1 MRSSVS
7 YMLSQGPGDPI
18 MAHPDY
24 EQHHYHHGCLLI
36 LVRGIGSSK
45 PRSLQR
51 VFERVQRVNN
61 IKIPADSTGMTRDIW
76 VRYIRDHPVENNDWG
91 DFQTHRRLLGLIT
104 VGKFEAQSEL
114 NELCRVHE
122 SLKVKYTHTLFDS
135 RCLLFGPSTDEL
147 QKLQNGAGSNGTD
160 GRPAG
165 PPAIEKCFQ
174 TPSNFKS
181 RAFFYPE
188 NDPCSNLETK
198 ISEFITSIYYI
209 LELKRMEKTRE
220 KLEKAPL
227 LLAPFEK
234 KDFVGLD
241 LESRNNRKRCI
252 GRMTKHL
259 GDLTLQAG
267 LVAES
272 LHFFHAA
279 SETLRAISDSLWL
292 GAANEGLCA
301 ASAILLY
308 PNFRYTMSIQRNS
321 SLQENSS
328 SPQKFNLARNQLYT
342 GSYNGDSSSTL
353 KHKKSDM
360 VINLSTS
367 ADAATVLGAD
377 KTSASSNSSASSIS
391 SSLSSGSAGSGTA
404 SGSSSDSGTL
414 VNKAAAAGSGLAPKF
429 PANILQPD
437 EITVR
442 YRDAIINY
450 SKYRNAGIIET
461 EAALKAA
468 RICIEQGKNLDVAMF
483 LQNVL
488 YINLNMTEQQR
499 VRRFEV
505 LTDLYQK
512 IGYNRKAAFCQ
523 RLAAW
528 RHVAQSNSN
537 PDWGQSYRLMLE
549 SFSGHKLSLE
559 PNEVLENNM
568 GWPVLQ
574 IDLLQQLVG
583 TARRLGQSALAT
595 RHMTFLL
602 QTMWKNLTP
611 LEQREM
617 ALQLQN
623 LSAQCEGA
631 PVPLVLE
638 NGIVIPP
645 ANLTDLPHCTGL
657 LVKDLPPHLRPVKIV
672 VSKVDSGPFLFTPIH
687 FSSLDRRGV
696 ERDDSRITFDW
707 VQHDVCEVSL
717 ALTNPLPFELQVSD
731 MRLLTT
737 GVVFEAFPQTVT
749 LQPNALTN
757 VSLHGTSI
765 ECGELEIQGYSTHT
779 LGVKS
784 NCRLKHMLHRKE
796 RHLPP
801 CYKVKV
807 IPALP
812 KLETKTSLPQTATFS
827 GMPNADFVTTSASIT
842 LYNGERGE
850 CTITLTNASNIPI
863 EYVDATFHS
872 TLDAS
877 LQNRIFQLATDE
889 LQQKL
894 PIQPNA
900 SIDFKLVIFG
910 EADFLGA
917 LTAGPGQIGGY
928 PLANNPDGMNSA
940 GPQSLTVSHGGGAG
954 PLALTG
960 GGGPFLSGGSGNP
973 SIPSRISS
981 PTNTHRR
988 NELLTSSFRSS
999 HSGHSSLATLSVGIS
1014 TGHVP
1019 RQLDAQLRF
1028 KYSGGEG
1035 MQEGFCRQCAISF
1048 NVELLPSAQ
1057 ITNWD
1062 VLSAEIPSQ
1071 FYLVLDVVNLTAQ
1084 EMSLNYTSNKTILIE
1099 AKESCR
1105 VPVPV
1110 QRCPLERIFA
1120 AVAEHQQQQHGH
1132 HLHHHHHHH
1141 HSSHHHQIHSIGS
1154 GSADHHTMPSILSGV
1169 AGTSTSDSSDLTE
1182 RVCSEH
1188 ISENVNL
1195 KWSLPG
1201 IDCHGTASLRGIT
1214 LSPAMLDLVTVPPLE
1229 WEVKVD
1235 DQVVA
1240 PQSEVSCVTGQF
1252 LSFSISICN
1261 LSASVLHQVQLSV
1274 QFYQD
1279 YQNGVQN
1286 YRLET
1291 RVTMSGPNHILIPS
1305 LNKDE
1310 KAFHKCSVLFFT
1322 PGRFKADIQCRS
1334 LSSTLQPAATVL
1346 QRTDELGGPAA
1357 APGPDSASHVWRF
1370 IPPIEITVLDQ
1381 Q

>member
-36 LVRGIGSSK
+36 LVRGIGPLK

-61 IKIPADSTGMTRDIW
+61 VKIPDSSGITRDIW

-104 VGKFEAQSEL
+104 VGKFDAQNEL

-122 SLKVKYTHTLFDS
+122 SLKVKYTNTLFDS
-135 RCLLFGPSTDEL
+135 RCLLFGPTTDEL
-147 QKLQNGAGSNGTD
+147 QKLSTGGAGSD
-160 GRPAG
+160 DEKSG
-165 PPAIEKCFQ
+165 PTIEKCFQ
-174 TPSNFKS
+174 TPSYFKS

-188 NDPCSNLETK
+188 NDSCSNLETK
-198 ISEFITSIYYI
+198 ISEFITSLYYI
-209 LELKRMEKTRE
+209 LELKRLEKTRE
-220 KLEKAPL
+220 KLDKAPL

-241 LESRNNRKRCI
+241 LESRNNKKRCI

-267 LVAES
+267 LVSES
-272 LHFFHAA
+272 LNFFHAA

-328 SPQKFNLARNQLYT
+328 SPQKFNLARNQVYT
-342 GSYNGDSSSTL
+342 GSYNGDSSTM

-360 VINLSTS
+360 VINLNDTTETASILT
-367 ADAATVLGAD
+367 AAE

-391 SSLSSGSAGSGTA
+391 SSLSSASGGSGTA
-404 SGSSSDSGTL
+404 SGSSTSDSGTL
-414 VNKAAAAGSGLAPKF
+414 VNKAGNGGTTAKF
-429 PANILQPD
+429 PSNILQPD
-437 EITVR
+437 DIPGR

-488 YINLNMTEQQR
+488 YINLNMSEQQR

-549 SFSGHKLSLE
+549 SFPGHKLSLE
-559 PNEVLENNM
+559 PNEVLENST

-611 LEQREM
+611 HEQKEM

-645 ANLTDLPHCTGL
+645 ANLTDVPRCSQLQ
-657 LVKDLPPHLRPVKIV
+657 VKDLAPHQKPVKIV

-687 FSSLDRRGV
+687 FSSLDRRGQ
-696 ERDDSRITFDW
+696 ERDDRKVTFNW
-707 VQHDVCEVSL
+707 VQHDVCEVH
-717 ALTNPLPFELQVSD
+717 LTLLNPLPFELLVTD

-737 GVVFEAFPQTVT
+737 GTVFEAFPQTVT
-749 LQPNALTN
+749 LQPNVPTS

-784 NCRLKHMLHRKE
+784 NCRLKHMQHRKE

-801 CYKVKV
+801 CYRVKV
-807 IPALP
+807 LAALP
-812 KLETKTSLPQTATFS
+812 KLEAKTSLPQTATFS

-842 LYNGERGE
+842 LYNGERSE
-850 CTITLTNASNIPI
+850 CTITLTNTSNIAI

-872 TLDAS
+872 ALDAS
-877 LQNRIFQLATDE
+877 LQQRIFQLANDE
-889 LQQKL
+889 LRRKL
-894 PIQPNA
+894 PIAPNE
-900 SIDFKLVIFG
+900 SIDFKLIIYG

-917 LTAGPGQIGGY
+917 
-928 PLANNPDGMNSA
+928 A
-940 GPQSLTVSHGGGAG
+940 GPQSLTVSHGGGGTHAG
-954 PLALTG
+954 QG
-960 GGGPFLSGGSGNP
+960 FLSGGSGNP

-999 HSGHSSLATLSVGIS
+999 HSGHSSFATLSVGIS

-1035 MQEGFCRQCAISF
+1035 LQEGHCRQCAISF

-1110 QRCPLERIFA
+1110 QRCPLERILA
-1120 AVAEHQQQQHGH
+1120 AVAEHQQQH
-1132 HLHHHHHHH
+1132 
-1141 HSSHHHQIHSIGS
+1141 
-1154 GSADHHTMPSILSGV
+1154 ILSGV
-1169 AGTSTSDSSDLTE
+1169 GGVSTSDSADLTE

-1214 LSPAMLDLVTVPPLE
+1214 LSPTMLDLVTVPPLE

-1235 DQVVA
+1235 EHLVA
-1240 PQSEVSCVTGQF
+1240 PQSEVTCVTGQF

-1261 LSASVLHQVQLSV
+1261 LSASVLQQVQLSV

-1310 KAFHKCSVLFFT
+1310 KAFHRCSVLFFT

-1334 LSSTLQPAATVL
+1334 LSSTQQAPPRGDDSGA
-1346 QRTDELGGPAA
+1346 GGGAET
-1357 APGPDSASHVWRF
+1357 ASHVWRF
-1370 IPPIEITVLDQ
+1370 IPPIEITVMDQ

>member
-1 MRSSVS
+1 MRSTVS

-24 EQHHYHHGCLLI
+24 EQYHYHHGCLLI
-36 LVRGIGSSK
+36 LVRGIGPLK

-51 VFERVQRVNN
+51 VFERIQRVNN
-61 IKIPADSTGMTRDIW
+61 IKIPDSSGITRDIW

-104 VGKFEAQSEL
+104 VGKFDNQNEL

-122 SLKVKYTHTLFDS
+122 SLKVKYTSTLFDS
-135 RCLLFGPSTDEL
+135 RCLLFGPAYEEL
-147 QKLQNGAGSNGTD
+147 HKLSSGSEDKKNAT
-160 GRPAG
+160 
-165 PPAIEKCFQ
+165 IESCFQ

-188 NDPCSNLETK
+188 NDSCSNLETK
-198 ISEFITSIYYI
+198 ISEFITSLYYI
-209 LELKRMEKTRE
+209 LELKRLEKTRE
-220 KLEKAPL
+220 KIDKVPL

-241 LESRNNRKRCI
+241 LESRNNKKRCI

-272 LHFFHAA
+272 LNLFHSA

-292 GAANEGLCA
+292 GAAFEGLCA

-308 PNFRYTMSIQRNS
+308 PNFRYAMSIQRNS
-321 SLQENSS
+321 SLQENTSS
-328 SPQKFNLARNQLYT
+328 SPQKFNLARSQALTNN
-342 GSYNGDSSSTL
+342 SYNNGEVTGNSL
-353 KHKKSDM
+353 NQKKTNM
-360 VINLSTS
+360 VINLASSETTS
-367 ADAATVLGAD
+367 IPD
-377 KTSASSNSSASSIS
+377 KTSGSSNSSASSIS
-391 SSLSSGSAGSGTA
+391 STFSTSSSSGGSTA
-404 SGSSSDSGTL
+404 SGSSSSLTDSGTL
-414 VNKAAAAGSGLAPKF
+414 VNKSVAAQKF
-429 PANILQPD
+429 PPNILQPD
-437 EITVR
+437 DIPAR
-442 YRDAIINY
+442 YREAIINY

-488 YINLNMTEQQR
+488 YINLNMSEQQR

-528 RHVAQSNSN
+528 RHVAVSNTN

-559 PNEVLENNM
+559 PHEVLENNT

-602 QTMWKNLTP
+602 QTMWKHLNAHD
-611 LEQREM
+611 QKEM

-623 LSAQCEGA
+623 LASQCEGA

-638 NGIVIPP
+638 NGTVIPP
-645 ANLTDLPHCTGL
+645 ANLTDLPLCSQL
-657 LVKDLPPHLRPVKIV
+657 LVKDLPSHMRPMKIV
-672 VSKVDSGPFLFTPIH
+672 IAKVDQGPFLFTPIH
-687 FSSLDRRGV
+687 FSSMDRRQAK
-696 ERDDSRITFDW
+696 DDSKISFNW
-707 VQHDVCEVSL
+707 VQHDVCEVNVK
-717 ALTNPLPFELQVSD
+717 LTNPLPFELQVTD
-731 MRLLTT
+731 IRLLTT
-737 GVVFEAFPQTVT
+737 GVVFEAFPQTVM
-749 LQPNALTN
+749 LQPNVLTT
-757 VSLHGTSI
+757 VSLHGTPI
-765 ECGELEIQGYSTHT
+765 EKGELDIQGYSTHT

-784 NCRLKHMLHRKE
+784 NCRLKHMLHRRL
-796 RHLPP
+796 RHLPTH
-801 CYKVKV
+801 YQVNV

-812 KLETKTSLPQTATFS
+812 KLELKTSLPQTATFS
-827 GMPNADFVTTSASIT
+827 GMPNADCVTTSASIT

-850 CTITLTNASNIPI
+850 CVVTLTNTSNILI
-863 EYVDATFHS
+863 EYIDATFHS
-872 TLDAS
+872 SMDAN
-877 LQNRIFQLATDE
+877 LQNRIFQLSTEE
-889 LQQKL
+889 LMSKL
-894 PIQPNA
+894 PIKPQE
-900 SIDFKLVIFG
+900 SIDFKLVIYG

-917 LTAGPGQIGGY
+917 VGTGQHGY
-928 PLANNPDGMNSA
+928 QHSSHHDGINSA
-940 GPQSLTVSHGGGAG
+940 GPQSLTASHSGVGA
-954 PLALTG
+954 TT
-960 GGGPFLSGGSGNP
+960 FSGGSGNP
-973 SIPSRISS
+973 GSIPSRISS

-988 NELLTSSFRSS
+988 NDPLTSSFRSS
-999 HSGHSSLATLSVGIS
+999 HSGHSSLATLSVGIA

-1019 RQLDAQLRF
+1019 RQLEAQLRF
-1028 KYSGGEG
+1028 RYSGGEG
-1035 MQEGFCRQCAISF
+1035 LQEGFCRQCAISF

-1071 FYLVLDVVNLTAQ
+1071 FYLVLDVVNLTVQ

-1110 QRCPLERIFA
+1110 DRCPLERILA
-1120 AVAEHQQQQHGH
+1120 AMEHQQQSLNNGS
-1132 HLHHHHHHH
+1132 LD
-1141 HSSHHHQIHSIGS
+1141 IHP
-1154 GSADHHTMPSILSGV
+1154 ASILSGV
-1169 AGTSTSDSSDLTE
+1169 GVTTSSAADTSDLTE

-1188 ISENVNL
+1188 IAENVNL

-1201 IDCHGTASLRGIT
+1201 LDCNGVASLRGIT
-1214 LSPAMLDLVTVPPLE
+1214 LSPTMLDLVTVPPLQ

-1235 DQVVA
+1235 NQPVA
-1240 PQSEVSCVTGQF
+1240 PQSEVTCVTGQF
-1252 LSFSISICN
+1252 MSLSIGICN

-1279 YQNGVQN
+1279 YQNGHHN

-1291 RVTMSGPNHILIPS
+1291 RVTMTGPNHILIPS

-1310 KAFHKCSVLFFT
+1310 KAFHECSVLFFT

-1334 LSSTLQPAATVL
+1334 LSSMGESLATA
-1346 QRTDELGGPAA
+1346 GPTTAA
-1357 APGPDSASHVWRF
+1357 AVAASSSHVWRF
-1370 IPPIEITVLDQ
+1370 IPPVEITVIDQ
-1381 Q
+1381 

>member
-1 MRSSVS
+1 
-7 YMLSQGPGDPI
+7 MLSQNPGDPI
-18 MAHPDY
+18 MTHPDY
-24 EQHHYHHGCLLI
+24 EQYHYHHGCLLI
-36 LVRGIGSSK
+36 LVRGIGPLK

-51 VFERVQRVNN
+51 VFERIQRVNN
-61 IKIPADSTGMTRDIW
+61 VKIPDSSGVTRDIW

-104 VGKFEAQSEL
+104 VGKFDNQNEL

-122 SLKVKYTHTLFDS
+122 SLKVKYTNTLFDS
-135 RCLLFGPSTDEL
+135 RCLLFGPSSDEL
-147 QKLQNGAGSNGTD
+147 HKMQGTAEV
-160 GRPAG
+160 GEKSS
-165 PPAIEKCFQ
+165 IEGCFQ

-188 NDPCSNLETK
+188 YDPCSNLETK
-198 ISEFITSIYYI
+198 ISEFITSLYYI

-220 KLEKAPL
+220 KVDKVPL

-241 LESRNNRKRCI
+241 LESRNNKKRCV

-272 LHFFHAA
+272 LNLFHSA

-292 GAANEGLCA
+292 GAAFEGLCA

-321 SLQENSS
+321 SLQENTSAS
-328 SPQKFNLARNQLYT
+328 SPQKFNQARNQLLAN
-342 GSYNGDSSSTL
+342 SNNNNNSNAYNGDSGSPAVRP
-353 KHKKSDM
+353 KKADM
-360 VINLSTS
+360 VINLNSETAS
-367 ADAATVLGAD
+367 IPD

-391 SSLSSGSAGSGTA
+391 STFSSGSGGSTA
-404 SGSSSDSGTL
+404 SGSSSSLTDSGTL
-414 VNKAAAAGSGLAPKF
+414 VNKSASTAQKF
-429 PANILQPD
+429 PPNILQPED
-437 EITVR
+437 IPAR
-442 YRDAIINY
+442 YREAIINY

-488 YINLNMTEQQR
+488 YINLNMSEQQR

-528 RHVAQSNSN
+528 RHVAVSNTN

-559 PNEVLENNM
+559 PQEVLENNT

-583 TARRLGQSALAT
+583 TARRLGQPALAT

-602 QTMWKNLTP
+602 QTMWAQLNSHDQK
-611 LEQREM
+611 EM

-623 LSAQCEGA
+623 LASQCEGA

-638 NGIVIPP
+638 NGTVIPP
-645 ANLTDLPHCTGL
+645 ANLTDLPLCSQL
-657 LVKDLPPHLRPVKIV
+657 LVKDLPSHMRPAKIA

-687 FSSLDRRGV
+687 FNSVDRRTPK
-696 ERDDSRITFDW
+696 DDSKITFNW
-707 VQHDVCEVSL
+707 VQHDVCEVNVK
-717 ALTNPLPFELQVSD
+717 LTNPLPFELQVTD
-731 MRLLTT
+731 IRLLTT
-737 GVVFEAFPQTVT
+737 GVVFEAFPQTVM
-749 LQPNALTN
+749 LQPNVVTT
-757 VSLHGTSI
+757 VSLHGTPI
-765 ECGELEIQGYSTHT
+765 EKGDLDIQGYSTHT
-779 LGVKS
+779 LGIKS
-784 NCRLKHMLHRKE
+784 NCRLKQMLHRK
-796 RHLPP
+796 RRNLPNH
-801 CYKVKV
+801 YQVNV

-812 KLETKTSLPQTATFS
+812 KLELKTSLPQTATFS
-827 GMPNADFVTTSASIT
+827 GMPNADCVTTSASIT
-842 LYNGERGE
+842 LYNGESGE
-850 CTITLTNASNIPI
+850 CVVTLTNTSNILI
-863 EYVDATFHS
+863 EYIDATFHS
-872 TLDAS
+872 NMDST

-889 LQQKL
+889 ITSQL
-894 PIQPNA
+894 PIKPNE
-900 SIDFKLVIFG
+900 SIDFKLIIYG

-917 LTAGPGQIGGY
+917 ITSSQPY
-928 PLANNPDGMNSA
+928 VHSSHHDGTNSA
-940 GPQSLTVSHGGGAG
+940 GPQSLTVSHGGGAI
-954 PLALTG
+954 TV
-960 GGGPFLSGGSGNP
+960 SNQ

-981 PTNTHRR
+981 PTGTHRR
-988 NELLTSSFRSS
+988 NDPLTSSFRSS
-999 HSGHSSLATLSVGIS
+999 HSGHSSLATLSVGIA
-1014 TGHVP
+1014 TGHMP
-1019 RQLDAQLRF
+1019 RQLEAQLRF
-1028 KYSGGEG
+1028 RYSGGEG
-1035 MQEGFCRQCAISF
+1035 LQEGFCRQCAISF

-1071 FYLVLDVVNLTAQ
+1071 FYLVLDVVNQTAQ

-1110 QRCPLERIFA
+1110 DRCPLERILA
-1120 AVAEHQQQQHGH
+1120 AMEQQQQT
-1132 HLHHHHHHH
+1132 LN
-1141 HSSHHHQIHSIGS
+1141 SIG
-1154 GSADHHTMPSILSGV
+1154 ADGYPSILSGV
-1169 AGTSTSDSSDLTE
+1169 GVPSNSGDAADLTE

-1195 KWSLPG
+1195 KWALPG
-1201 IDCHGTASLRGIT
+1201 LDCSGVASLRGIT
-1214 LSPAMLDLVTVPPLE
+1214 LSPTMLDLVTVPPLQ
-1229 WEVKVD
+1229 WEVKID
-1235 DQVVA
+1235 KQQVA
-1240 PQSEVSCVTGQF
+1240 PQSEVTCVTGQF
-1252 LSFSISICN
+1252 ITLSVGICN

-1279 YQNGVQN
+1279 FQNGHHN

-1291 RVTMSGPNHILIPS
+1291 RVTMTGPNHILIPA

-1310 KAFHKCSVLFFT
+1310 KAFHECSVIFFT

-1334 LSSTLQPAATVL
+1334 LSSTTATTAASV
-1346 QRTDELGGPAA
+1346 
-1357 APGPDSASHVWRF
+1357 DSAVVVSSSSAASSSSSSHVWRF
-1370 IPPIEITVLDQ
+1370 IPPVEITVIDQ
-1381 Q
+1381 

>member
-24 EQHHYHHGCLLI
+24 EQHHYHHSCLLI
-36 LVRGIGSSK
+36 LVRGIGPLK

-51 VFERVQRVNN
+51 VFERIQRTNN
-61 IKIPADSTGMTRDIW
+61 VKIPDSSGLTRDIW

-104 VGKFEAQSEL
+104 VGKFDNQNEL

-122 SLKVKYTHTLFDS
+122 SLKVKYTNTLFDS
-135 RCLLFGPSTDEL
+135 RCLLFGPSLEEL
-147 QKLQNGAGSNGTD
+147 HNVASGLEEKKDAT
-160 GRPAG
+160 
-165 PPAIEKCFQ
+165 IESCFQ

-188 NDPCSNLETK
+188 NDQCSNLETK
-198 ISEFITSIYYI
+198 ISEFITSLYYI

-220 KLEKAPL
+220 KIDKVPL

-241 LESRNNRKRCI
+241 LESRNNKKRCI

-272 LHFFHAA
+272 LNLFHSA

-292 GAANEGLCA
+292 GAAFEGLCA
-301 ASAILLY
+301 ASAVLLY

-321 SLQENSS
+321 SLQENTS
-328 SPQKFNLARNQLYT
+328 SPQKYNLARNQLLT
-342 GSYNGDSSSTL
+342 NSYNGDANNGAANL
-353 KHKKSDM
+353 KQKKSDM
-360 VINLSTS
+360 VINLNSETAS
-367 ADAATVLGAD
+367 IPD

-391 SSLSSGSAGSGTA
+391 STFSSGSGGSTA
-404 SGSSSDSGTL
+404 SGSSSSLTDSGTL
-414 VNKAAAAGSGLAPKF
+414 VNKSAVAQKF
-429 PANILQPD
+429 PPNILQPD
-437 EITVR
+437 EIPAR
-442 YRDAIINY
+442 YREAIINY

-488 YINLNMTEQQR
+488 YINLNMSEQQR

-528 RHVAQSNSN
+528 RHVAVSNTN

-559 PNEVLENNM
+559 PLEVQENNT

-574 IDLLQQLVG
+574 IDLLQQMVG

-602 QTMWKNLTP
+602 QTMWKHLSSHD
-611 LEQREM
+611 QKEM

-638 NGIVIPP
+638 NGTVIPP
-645 ANLTDLPHCTGL
+645 ANLTDLPLCSQVL
-657 LVKDLPPHLRPVKIV
+657 AKDLPSHLRPLKIAV
-672 VSKVDSGPFLFTPIH
+672 AKVDSGPFLFTPIH
-687 FSSLDRRGV
+687 FSSMDRRQAK
-696 ERDDSRITFDW
+696 DDSKIPFNW
-707 VQHDVCEVSL
+707 IQHDVCEVNL
-717 ALTNPLPFELQVSD
+717 KLTNPLPFELPVTD
-731 MRLLTT
+731 IRLLTT
-737 GVVFEAFPQTVT
+737 GVVFEAFPQTVM
-749 LQPNALTN
+749 LQPNVLTT
-757 VSLHGTSI
+757 VALHGTPI
-765 ECGELEIQGYSTHT
+765 EKGELDIQGYSTHT

-784 NCRLKHMLHRKE
+784 NCRLKNMLHRKL
-796 RHLPP
+796 RNLPSH
-801 CYKVKV
+801 YQVNV

-812 KLETKTSLPQTATFS
+812 KLELKTSLPPTATFS
-827 GMPNADFVTTSASIT
+827 GMPNADCVTTSASIT

-850 CTITLTNASNIPI
+850 CIVTLTNTSSILI
-863 EYVDATFHS
+863 EYIDANFHS
-872 TLDAS
+872 NMDAN
-877 LQNRIFQLATDE
+877 LQNRIFQLASDDITS
-889 LQQKL
+889 KL
-894 PIQPNA
+894 PIKPNE
-900 SIDFKLVIFG
+900 SIDFKLTIYG

-917 LTAGPGQIGGY
+917 IAGVQQLY
-928 PLANNPDGMNSA
+928 SHSSHQDGMNSA
-940 GPQSLTVSHGGGAG
+940 GPQSLTVSHSGGV
-954 PLALTG
+954 PG
-960 GGGPFLSGGSGNP
+960 GTISGSGNP

-981 PTNTHRR
+981 PTNTHKR
-988 NELLTSSFRSS
+988 NDPLTSSFRSS
-999 HSGHSSLATLSVGIS
+999 HSGHSSLATLSVGIA
-1014 TGHVP
+1014 TGHMP
-1019 RQLDAQLRF
+1019 RQLEAQLRF

-1035 MQEGFCRQCAISF
+1035 LQEGYCRQCAISF

-1110 QRCPLERIFA
+1110 DRCPLDRILA
-1120 AVAEHQQQQHGH
+1120 AMEQQ
-1132 HLHHHHHHH
+1132 LH
-1141 HSSHHHQIHSIGS
+1141 SFNST
-1154 GSADHHTMPSILSGV
+1154 SADAHPSMLSGV
-1169 AGTSTSDSSDLTE
+1169 GVTSTSDAGDLTE

-1188 ISENVNL
+1188 IAENVNL

-1201 IDCHGTASLRGIT
+1201 LDCSGVASLRGIS
-1214 LSPAMLDLVTVPPLE
+1214 LSPTMLDLVTVPPLQ
-1229 WEVKVD
+1229 WEVKID
-1235 DQVVA
+1235 NQPVA
-1240 PQSEVSCVTGQF
+1240 PQSEVTCVTGQF
-1252 LSFSISICN
+1252 ITLSIGICN

-1279 YQNGVQN
+1279 FQNGHHN

-1291 RVTMSGPNHILIPS
+1291 RVTMTGANHILIPA

-1310 KAFHKCSVLFFT
+1310 KAFHECSVVFFT

-1334 LSSTLQPAATVL
+1334 LSSTG
-1346 QRTDELGGPAA
+1346 DA
-1357 APGPDSASHVWRF
+1357 APPPPSSSSSSHVWRF
-1370 IPPIEITVLDQ
+1370 IPPVEITVIDQ
-1381 Q
+1381 

>member
-7 YMLSQGPGDPI
+7 YMLSQAAGDPI

-61 IKIPADSTGMTRDIW
+61 VKIPADSTGITRDIW

-135 RCLLFGPSTDEL
+135 RCLLFGPGTDEL
-147 QKLQNGAGSNGTD
+147 QKLNGGVSGTD
-160 GRPAG
+160 GGKAT
-165 PPAIEKCFQ
+165 IEKCFQ

-241 LESRNNRKRCI
+241 LESRNNKKRCI

-272 LHFFHAA
+272 LNFFHAA

-342 GSYNGDSSSTL
+342 GSYNGDSSTL

-360 VINLSTS
+360 VINLSASDT
-367 ADAATVLGAD
+367 TTILNAD

-404 SGSSSDSGTL
+404 SGSGSSSDSGTL
-414 VNKAAAAGSGLAPKF
+414 VNKTASTGVAPKF
-429 PANILQPD
+429 PSNILQPD

-602 QTMWKNLTP
+602 QTMWKNLSAQ
-611 LEQREM
+611 EQREM

-645 ANLTDLPHCTGL
+645 ANLTDLPHCAQL
-657 LVKDLPPHLRPVKIV
+657 QVKDLAPHLKPSKIV
-672 VSKVDSGPFLFTPIH
+672 VNKVDSGPFLFTPIH
-687 FSSLDRRGV
+687 FSSLDRRGI
-696 ERDDSRITFDW
+696 EKDDSKITFNW

-717 ALTNPLPFELQVSD
+717 NLMNPLPFELQVTD

-749 LQPNALTN
+749 LQPNVSTN

-850 CTITLTNASNIPI
+850 CTITLKNASNIPI
-863 EYVDATFHS
+863 EYVDAMFHS
-872 TLDAS
+872 TLEAS

-889 LQQKL
+889 LHRKL
-894 PIQPNA
+894 PIQPNE

-917 LTAGPGQIGGY
+917 LTAGPGQIAGY
-928 PLANNPDGMNSA
+928 ALSNHPDGMNSA
-940 GPQSLTVSHGGGAG
+940 GPQSLTVSHGGG
-954 PLALTG
+954 G
-960 GGGPFLSGGSGNP
+960 GGGPLQGGLLSGGGSGNP

-1035 MQEGFCRQCAISF
+1035 LQEGFCRQCAISF

-1120 AVAEHQQQQHGH
+1120 AVAEHQQQHQHH
-1132 HLHHHHHHH
+1132 NHSLHHHHHHQ
-1141 HSSHHHQIHSIGS
+1141 HHHQIHSIGS
-1154 GSADHHTMPSILSGV
+1154 GSADHHNMPSILSGV

-1195 KWSLPG
+1195 KWCLPA
-1201 IDCHGTASLRGIT
+1201 IDCHGMASLRGIT
-1214 LSPAMLDLVTVPPLE
+1214 LSPTMLDLVTVPPLE

-1240 PQSEVSCVTGQF
+1240 PQSEVTCVTGQF

-1334 LSSTLQPAATVL
+1334 LSSTLQTTAPP
-1346 QRTDELGGPAA
+1346 QRTDESGGMPMLPT
-1357 APGPDSASHVWRF
+1357 PGPDSASHVWRF

>member
-7 YMLSQGPGDPI
+7 YMLSQAAGDPI

-51 VFERVQRVNN
+51 IFERVQRVNN
-61 IKIPADSTGMTRDIW
+61 VKIPADSKGIARDIW

-135 RCLLFGPSTDEL
+135 RCLLFGPGTDEL
-147 QKLQNGAGSNGTD
+147 QQLNGGVSGTD
-160 GRPAG
+160 GGKA
-165 PPAIEKCFQ
+165 AIEKCFQ

-209 LELKRMEKTRE
+209 LEHKRMEKTSE

-241 LESRNNRKRCI
+241 LESRNNKKRCI

-272 LHFFHAA
+272 LNFFHAA

-328 SPQKFNLARNQLYT
+328 SPQN
-342 GSYNGDSSSTL
+342 STL

-360 VINLSTS
+360 VINLSASDT
-367 ADAATVLGAD
+367 TTILNAD

-404 SGSSSDSGTL
+404 SGSGSSSDSGTL
-414 VNKAAAAGSGLAPKF
+414 VNKTGTGVSPKF
-429 PANILQPD
+429 PSNILQPD

-602 QTMWKNLTP
+602 QTMWKNLSAQ
-611 LEQREM
+611 EQREM

-645 ANLTDLPHCTGL
+645 ANLTDLPHCGQL
-657 LVKDLPPHLRPVKIV
+657 QVKDLAPHLKPVKIV
-672 VSKVDSGPFLFTPIH
+672 VNKVDSGPFLFTPIH

-696 ERDDSRITFDW
+696 EKDDSKITFNW

-717 ALTNPLPFELQVSD
+717 SLMNPLPFELQVTD

-749 LQPNALTN
+749 LQPNVSTN

-850 CTITLTNASNIPI
+850 CTITLKNASNIPI

-872 TLDAS
+872 TLEAS

-889 LQQKL
+889 LHRKL
-894 PIQPNA
+894 PIQPNE

-917 LTAGPGQIGGY
+917 
-928 PLANNPDGMNSA
+928 A
-940 GPQSLTVSHGGGAG
+940 GPQSLTVSHGGGGG
-954 PLALTG
+954 PLPG
-960 GGGPFLSGGSGNP
+960 GGLFSSGGSGNP

-1014 TGHVP
+1014 TGHMP

-1035 MQEGFCRQCAISF
+1035 LQEGFCRQCAISF

-1120 AVAEHQQQQHGH
+1120 AVAEHQQHQHH
-1132 HLHHHHHHH
+1132 NHN
-1141 HSSHHHQIHSIGS
+1141 I
-1154 GSADHHTMPSILSGV
+1154 DN
-1169 AGTSTSDSSDLTE
+1169 SDLTE

-1195 KWSLPG
+1195 KWSLPA

-1214 LSPAMLDLVTVPPLE
+1214 LSPTMLDLVTVPPLE

-1334 LSSTLQPAATVL
+1334 LSSTLQTAPL
-1346 QRTDELGGPAA
+1346 QRPDESGGMPLITT
-1357 APGPDSASHVWRF
+1357 PGPDSASHVWRF

>member
-36 LVRGIGSSK
+36 LVRGIGPLK

-61 IKIPADSTGMTRDIW
+61 VKIPDSSGITRDIW

-104 VGKFEAQSEL
+104 VGKFDAQNEL

-122 SLKVKYTHTLFDS
+122 SLKVKYTNTLFDS
-135 RCLLFGPSTDEL
+135 RCLLFGPTTDEL
-147 QKLQNGAGSNGTD
+147 QKLSTGGGAGSDDEKSGGT
-160 GRPAG
+160 
-165 PPAIEKCFQ
+165 IEKCFQ
-174 TPSNFKS
+174 TPSYFKS

-188 NDPCSNLETK
+188 NDSCSNLETK
-198 ISEFITSIYYI
+198 ISEFITSLYYI
-209 LELKRMEKTRE
+209 LELKRLEKTRE
-220 KLEKAPL
+220 KLDKAPL

-241 LESRNNRKRCI
+241 LESRNNKKRCI

-267 LVAES
+267 LVSES
-272 LHFFHAA
+272 LNFFHAA

-328 SPQKFNLARNQLYT
+328 SPQN
-342 GSYNGDSSSTL
+342 STL

-360 VINLSTS
+360 VINLNDTTETASILT
-367 ADAATVLGAD
+367 AAAAD

-391 SSLSSGSAGSGTA
+391 SSLSSASGGSGTA
-404 SGSSSDSGTL
+404 SGSSTSDSGTL
-414 VNKAAAAGSGLAPKF
+414 VNKAGNGAGTAAKF
-429 PANILQPD
+429 PSNILQPD
-437 EITVR
+437 DIPGR

-488 YINLNMTEQQR
+488 YINLNMSEQQR

-549 SFSGHKLSLE
+549 SFPGHKLSLE
-559 PNEVLENNM
+559 PNEVLDNST

-611 LEQREM
+611 HEQKEM

-645 ANLTDLPHCTGL
+645 ANLTDVPRCSQLQ
-657 LVKDLPPHLRPVKIV
+657 VKDLAPHQKPVKIV

-687 FSSLDRRGV
+687 FSSLDRRGQ
-696 ERDDSRITFDW
+696 ERDDRKVTFSW
-707 VQHDVCEVSL
+707 VQHDVCEVH
-717 ALTNPLPFELQVSD
+717 LTLLNPLPFELLVTD

-737 GVVFEAFPQTVT
+737 GTVFEAFPQTVT
-749 LQPNALTN
+749 LQPNVPTS

-784 NCRLKHMLHRKE
+784 NCRLKHMQHRKQ

-801 CYKVKV
+801 CYRVKV
-807 IPALP
+807 LAALP
-812 KLETKTSLPQTATFS
+812 KLEAKTSLPQTATFS

-842 LYNGERGE
+842 LYNGERSE
-850 CTITLTNASNIPI
+850 CTITLTNTSNIAI

-872 TLDAS
+872 ALDAS
-877 LQNRIFQLATDE
+877 LQQRIFQLASDE
-889 LQQKL
+889 LSRKL
-894 PIQPNA
+894 PIAPNE
-900 SIDFKLVIFG
+900 SIDFKLVIYG

-917 LTAGPGQIGGY
+917 
-928 PLANNPDGMNSA
+928 A
-940 GPQSLTVSHGGGAG
+940 GPQSLTVSHGGG
-954 PLALTG
+954 G
-960 GGGPFLSGGSGNP
+960 GGGTHTGHAGFLSGGSGNP

-999 HSGHSSLATLSVGIS
+999 HSGHSSFATLSVGIS

-1035 MQEGFCRQCAISF
+1035 LQEGHCRQCAISF

-1110 QRCPLERIFA
+1110 QRCPLERILA
-1120 AVAEHQQQQHGH
+1120 AVAEHQQQH
-1132 HLHHHHHHH
+1132 
-1141 HSSHHHQIHSIGS
+1141 
-1154 GSADHHTMPSILSGV
+1154 ILSGV
-1169 AGTSTSDSSDLTE
+1169 GGVSTSDSADLTE

-1188 ISENVNL
+1188 ITENVNL

-1214 LSPAMLDLVTVPPLE
+1214 LSPTMLDLVTVPPLE

-1235 DQVVA
+1235 EQLVA
-1240 PQSEVSCVTGQF
+1240 PQSEVTCVTGQF

-1261 LSASVLHQVQLSV
+1261 LSASVLQQVQLSV

-1310 KAFHKCSVLFFT
+1310 KAFHRCSVLFFT

-1334 LSSTLQPAATVL
+1334 LSSTQQAPHRGDDSGAG
-1346 QRTDELGGPAA
+1346 GGPET
-1357 APGPDSASHVWRF
+1357 ASHVWRF
-1370 IPPIEITVLDQ
+1370 IPPIEITVMDQ

>member
-36 LVRGIGSSK
+36 LVRGIGPLK

-61 IKIPADSTGMTRDIW
+61 VKIADSSEVTRDIW

-104 VGKFEAQSEL
+104 FGKFEAQNEL

-122 SLKVKYTHTLFDS
+122 SLKVKYTNTLFDS
-135 RCLLFGPSTDEL
+135 RCLLFGPTTEEL
-147 QKLQNGAGSNGTD
+147 QKLPQQSGAGGGEKNGEDKGGGGGGGGVT
-160 GRPAG
+160 
-165 PPAIEKCFQ
+165 IEKCFQ
-174 TPSNFKS
+174 TPSYFKS
-181 RAFFYPE
+181 RAFFYAE
-188 NDPCSNLETK
+188 NDPCLNLETK
-198 ISEFITSIYYI
+198 ISEFITSLYYI
-209 LELKRMEKTRE
+209 LELKRLEKTRE
-220 KLEKAPL
+220 KLDKAPL

-241 LESRNNRKRCI
+241 LESRNNKKRCI

-272 LHFFHAA
+272 LNFFHAA

-342 GSYNGDSSSTL
+342 GSYNGDSSTL
-353 KHKKSDM
+353 KHKKSEM
-360 VINLSTS
+360 VINLNASDTAS
-367 ADAATVLGAD
+367 ILTVD

-391 SSLSSGSAGSGTA
+391 SSLSSASGGSGTA
-404 SGSSSDSGTL
+404 SGSSSDSGTTP
-414 VNKAAAAGSGLAPKF
+414 VTKAHNASSTAALKF
-429 PANILQPD
+429 PTNMLQPD
-437 EITVR
+437 EIPVR

-488 YINLNMTEQQR
+488 YINLNMSEQQR

-549 SFSGHKLSLE
+549 SFPGHKLALE
-559 PNEVLENNM
+559 PNEVLENNT

-611 LEQREM
+611 QEQKEM

-645 ANLTDLPHCTGL
+645 ANLTDLPRCTQL
-657 LVKDLPPHLRPVKIV
+657 QVKDLAPHQKPVKIV

-687 FSSLDRRGV
+687 FSSLDRRGQ
-696 ERDDSRITFDW
+696 ERDDRKIAFNW
-707 VQHDVCEVSL
+707 VQHDVCEVN
-717 ALTNPLPFELQVSD
+717 LTLINPLPFELLVTD

-749 LQPNALTN
+749 LQSNVPTS

-784 NCRLKHMLHRKE
+784 NCRLKHMQHRKE
-796 RHLPP
+796 RNLPP
-801 CYKVKV
+801 CYRVK
-807 IPALP
+807 ILPALP
-812 KLETKTSLPQTATFS
+812 KLEAKTSLPQTATFS

-842 LYNGERGE
+842 LYNGERSE
-850 CTITLTNASNIPI
+850 CTITLTNTSNIAI

-872 TLDAS
+872 ALEAS
-877 LQNRIFQLATDE
+877 LQQRIFQLASDE
-889 LQQKL
+889 LNRKL
-894 PIQPNA
+894 PIAPGE
-900 SIDFKLVIFG
+900 SIDFKLVIYG

-917 LTAGPGQIGGY
+917 LTAGPGQLLGGG
-928 PLANNPDGMNSA
+928 LQLNPDGMNSA
-940 GPQSLTVSHGGGAG
+940 GPQSLTVSHGGG
-954 PLALTG
+954 G
-960 GGGPFLSGGSGNP
+960 GGGGGTGMHGHGQFLSGGSGNL

-999 HSGHSSLATLSVGIS
+999 HSGHSSFATHLSVGIS

-1035 MQEGFCRQCAISF
+1035 LQEGYCRQCAISF

-1110 QRCPLERIFA
+1110 QRCPLERILA
-1120 AVAEHQQQQHGH
+1120 AVAEHQHQQQ
-1132 HLHHHHHHH
+1132 
-1141 HSSHHHQIHSIGS
+1141 QQHSIGS
-1154 GSADHHTMPSILSGV
+1154 STHAHSIEQHHLPSILSGV
-1169 AGTSTSDSSDLTE
+1169 GGASTGADSTDLTE

-1188 ISENVNL
+1188 ITENVNL
-1195 KWSLPG
+1195 KWSLPA
-1201 IDCHGTASLRGIT
+1201 IDCSGTASLRGIT
-1214 LSPAMLDLVTVPPLE
+1214 LSPTMLDLVTVPPLE

-1235 DQVVA
+1235 EHLVA
-1240 PQSEVSCVTGQF
+1240 PQSEVTCVTGQF

-1261 LSASVLHQVQLSV
+1261 LSASVLQQVQLSV

-1310 KAFHKCSVLFFT
+1310 KAFHRCSVLFFT

-1334 LSSTLQPAATVL
+1334 LSSTQPTPPTARGDDGGAPIMPSVNAA
-1346 QRTDELGGPAA
+1346 
-1357 APGPDSASHVWRF
+1357 PDSASHVWRF
-1370 IPPIEITVLDQ
+1370 IPPIEITVVDQ

>member
-61 IKIPADSTGMTRDIW
+61 VKIPADSTGSTRDIW

-147 QKLQNGAGSNGTD
+147 QKMNGAAGATMGPDAGSKTTL
-160 GRPAG
+160 
-165 PPAIEKCFQ
+165 EKCFQ

-198 ISEFITSIYYI
+198 ISEFITSLYYI

-272 LHFFHAA
+272 LNFFHAA

-342 GSYNGDSSSTL
+342 GSYNGGDSSTM

-360 VINLSTS
+360 VINLSSSDT
-367 ADAATVLGAD
+367 ATIVGAD

-391 SSLSSGSAGSGTA
+391 SSLSSGSGGSGTA
-404 SGSSSDSGTL
+404 SGSSSSDSGTTL
-414 VNKAAAAGSGLAPKF
+414 VNKPGTGVATKF

-611 LEQREM
+611 HEQREM

-645 ANLTDLPHCTGL
+645 ANLTDLPHCSQL
-657 LVKDLPPHLRPVKIV
+657 LVKDLAPHLKPTKIV
-672 VSKVDSGPFLFTPIH
+672 VNKVDSGPFLFTPIH

-696 ERDDSRITFDW
+696 EKDDSKITFNW
-707 VQHDVCEVSL
+707 IQHDVCEVSL
-717 ALTNPLPFELQVSD
+717 SLMNPLPFELQVTD

-749 LQPNALTN
+749 LQPNVSTN

-850 CTITLTNASNIPI
+850 CTITLTNTSNIPI

-872 TLDAS
+872 TLEAS
-877 LQNRIFQLATDE
+877 LQSRIFQLATDE
-889 LQQKL
+889 LHQKL
-894 PIQPNA
+894 PIQPNE

-917 LTAGPGQIGGY
+917 LTAGPGQIAGY
-928 PLANNPDGMNSA
+928 SLSHNPDGMNSA
-940 GPQSLTVSHGGGAG
+940 GPQSLTVSHGGG
-954 PLALTG
+954 G
-960 GGGPFLSGGSGNP
+960 GGGLLSGGGSGNP

-1035 MQEGFCRQCAISF
+1035 LQEGFCRQCAISF

-1120 AVAEHQQQQHGH
+1120 AVAEHQQQH
-1132 HLHHHHHHH
+1132 HNHFHHHHQQQ
-1141 HSSHHHQIHSIGS
+1141 QIHSIGS
-1154 GSADHHTMPSILSGV
+1154 GSADHHNMPSIMSGV

-1214 LSPAMLDLVTVPPLE
+1214 LSPTMLDLVTVPPLE

-1240 PQSEVSCVTGQF
+1240 PQSEVTCVTGQF

-1334 LSSTLQPAATVL
+1334 LSSTLQAAPQ
-1346 QRTDELGGPAA
+1346 QRTDESGTGLPTLAT
-1357 APGPDSASHVWRF
+1357 PGPDSASHVWRF

>member
-18 MAHPDY
+18 MAHLDY

-36 LVRGIGSSK
+36 LVRGIGPSK

-51 VFERVQRVNN
+51 VFERIQRVNN
-61 IKIPADSTGMTRDIW
+61 VKIPADTSGVTRDIW

-104 VGKFEAQSEL
+104 VGKFDTQSEL

-147 QKLQNGAGSNGTD
+147 QKLNPAAGSED
-160 GRPAG
+160 AKAG
-165 PPAIEKCFQ
+165 VTIEKCFQ

-188 NDPCSNLETK
+188 NDSCSNLETK

-241 LESRNNRKRCI
+241 LESRNNKKRCI

-272 LHFFHAA
+272 LNFFHTA

-342 GSYNGDSSSTL
+342 GSYNGDSSTL

-360 VINLSTS
+360 VINLNTTDTASILT
-367 ADAATVLGAD
+367 TD

-391 SSLSSGSAGSGTA
+391 SSLSSASGGSGTA
-404 SGSSSDSGTL
+404 SGSSSSDSGTL
-414 VNKAAAAGSGLAPKF
+414 VNKGPGGAVPKF

-602 QTMWKNLTP
+602 QTMWKHLTAQ
-611 LEQREM
+611 EQKDM

-623 LSAQCEGA
+623 LSSQCEGA

-645 ANLTDLPHCTGL
+645 ANLTDLPRCTQL
-657 LVKDLPPHLRPVKIV
+657 LVKDLAPHQKPVKIIV
-672 VSKVDSGPFLFTPIH
+672 HKVDSGPFLFTPIH
-687 FSSLDRRGV
+687 FSSLDRRGQ
-696 ERDDSRITFDW
+696 EKDDRVITFNW
-707 VQHDVCEVSL
+707 VQHDVCEVN
-717 ALTNPLPFELQVSD
+717 LTLVNPLPFELLVTD

-749 LQPNALTN
+749 LQPNVPTN

-765 ECGELEIQGYSTHT
+765 ECGELEVQGFSTHT

-784 NCRLKHMLHRKE
+784 NCRLKHMQNRKD

-801 CYKVKV
+801 CYRVKV

-827 GMPNADFVTTSASIT
+827 GMANADFVTTSASIT

-850 CTITLTNASNIPI
+850 CTITLTNTSNIAI
-863 EYVDATFHS
+863 EFVDATFHS
-872 TLDAS
+872 SLEAS
-877 LQNRIFQLATDE
+877 LQGRIFQLDVDE
-889 LQQKL
+889 LSRKL
-894 PIQPNA
+894 PIQPNE
-900 SIDFKLVIFG
+900 SIDFKLVING

-917 LTAGPGQIGGY
+917 LTAGPGQIAGY
-928 PLANNPDGMNSA
+928 AHSNNLDGMNSA
-940 GPQSLTVSHGGGAG
+940 GPQSLTVSHGGAG
-954 PLALTG
+954 G
-960 GGGPFLSGGSGNP
+960 HGQQMGMLSGGSGNP

-981 PTNTHRR
+981 PTIPHRR

-1019 RQLDAQLRF
+1019 RLLDAQLRF

-1035 MQEGFCRQCAISF
+1035 LQEGYCRQCAISF

-1120 AVAEHQQQQHGH
+1120 AVAEHQLQHQHNHHYHPHHQTHSMGSITTDH
-1132 HLHHHHHHH
+1132 HL
-1141 HSSHHHQIHSIGS
+1141 
-1154 GSADHHTMPSILSGV
+1154 PSIMSGV
-1169 AGTSTSDSSDLTE
+1169 GGTSTSDSADLTE

-1195 KWSLPG
+1195 KWSLPA

-1214 LSPAMLDLVTVPPLE
+1214 LSPTMLDLVTVPPLE

-1235 DQVVA
+1235 EQIVA
-1240 PQSEVSCVTGQF
+1240 PQSEVTCVTGQF

-1291 RVTMSGPNHILIPS
+1291 RVTMSGPNHVLIPS

-1334 LSSTLQPAATVL
+1334 LSSTQQPS
-1346 QRTDELGGPAA
+1346 QRGDDSMPPAVP
-1357 APGPDSASHVWRF
+1357 PGPDSASHVWRF
-1370 IPPIEITVLDQ
+1370 IPPIEITVADQ

>member
-61 IKIPADSTGMTRDIW
+61 VKIPADSTGTTRDIW

-104 VGKFEAQSEL
+104 VGKFDAQSEL

-147 QKLQNGAGSNGTD
+147 QKHNGSTEGPDEKAGAS
-160 GRPAG
+160 
-165 PPAIEKCFQ
+165 IEKCFQ

-188 NDPCSNLETK
+188 NDQCSNLETK

-241 LESRNNRKRCI
+241 LESRNNKKRCI

-272 LHFFHAA
+272 LNFFHAA

-342 GSYNGDSSSTL
+342 GSYNGDGSTM

-360 VINLSTS
+360 VINLSSSDT
-367 ADAATVLGAD
+367 ATILNAD

-391 SSLSSGSAGSGTA
+391 SSLSSASAGSGTA
-404 SGSSSDSGTL
+404 SGSSSSDSGSL
-414 VNKAAAAGSGLAPKF
+414 LNKASGSAPKF
-429 PANILQPD
+429 PSNILQPE

-559 PNEVLENNM
+559 PNEVIENSM

-602 QTMWKNLTP
+602 QTMWKNLSTQ
-611 LEQREM
+611 EQKEM

-645 ANLTDLPHCTGL
+645 ANLTDLPRCTQL
-657 LVKDLPPHLRPVKIV
+657 LVKDLAPHLKPVKIV
-672 VSKVDSGPFLFTPIH
+672 VNKVDSGPFLFTPIH

-696 ERDDSRITFDW
+696 EKDDSKITFNW
-707 VQHDVCEVSL
+707 VQHDVCEVN
-717 ALTNPLPFELQVSD
+717 LTLVNPLPFEMQVTD

-737 GVVFEAFPQTVT
+737 GVVFEAFPQTVS
-749 LQPNALTN
+749 LQPNAPTN

-765 ECGELEIQGYSTHT
+765 ECGELEIQGFSTHT

-784 NCRLKHMLHRKE
+784 NCRLKYMQHRKE

-801 CYKVKV
+801 CYKVKI

-842 LYNGERGE
+842 LYNGESGE
-850 CTITLTNASNIPI
+850 CTITLANTSNIAI

-872 TLDAS
+872 TLETS
-877 LQNRIFQLATDE
+877 LQNRIFQLETDE
-889 LQQKL
+889 LQRKL
-894 PIQPNA
+894 PIQPGQ

-917 LTAGPGQIGGY
+917 VTAGPGQ
-928 PLANNPDGMNSA
+928 
-940 GPQSLTVSHGGGAG
+940 
-954 PLALTG
+954 TG
-960 GGGPFLSGGSGNP
+960 LLSGGSGNP

-1035 MQEGFCRQCAISF
+1035 LQEGFCRQSAISF

-1062 VLSAEIPSQ
+1062 VLSAELPSQ

-1120 AVAEHQQQQHGH
+1120 AV
-1132 HLHHHHHHH
+1132 
-1141 HSSHHHQIHSIGS
+1141 SDST
-1154 GSADHHTMPSILSGV
+1154 ADHHMPSIMSGV
-1169 AGTSTSDSSDLTE
+1169 GGTSTSDSSDLTE

-1188 ISENVNL
+1188 ISEHVNL
-1195 KWSLPG
+1195 KWSLPA
-1201 IDCHGTASLRGIT
+1201 IDCNGLASLRGIT

-1229 WEVKVD
+1229 WEIKVD
-1235 DQVVA
+1235 EQMVA
-1240 PQSEVSCVTGQF
+1240 PQSEVTCVTGQF

-1279 YQNGVQN
+1279 YQNGAQN

-1322 PGRFKADIQCRS
+1322 PGRFKADVQCRS
-1334 LSSTLQPAATVL
+1334 LSSTLQPTA
-1346 QRTDELGGPAA
+1346 QRTDETGGVTLMSGS
-1357 APGPDSASHVWRF
+1357 GPESASHVWRF

>member
-18 MAHPDY
+18 MAHLDY

-36 LVRGIGSSK
+36 LVRGIGPSK

-51 VFERVQRVNN
+51 VFERIQRVNN
-61 IKIPADSTGMTRDIW
+61 VKIPADSSGATRDIW

-104 VGKFEAQSEL
+104 VGKFDTQSEL

-147 QKLQNGAGSNGTD
+147 QKLPGSSSASEEAKGV
-160 GRPAG
+160 GV
-165 PPAIEKCFQ
+165 AIEKCFQ

-188 NDPCSNLETK
+188 NDSCSNLETK

-241 LESRNNRKRCI
+241 LESRNNKKRCI

-272 LHFFHAA
+272 LNFFHTA

-328 SPQKFNLARNQLYT
+328 SPQRFNLARNQLYT
-342 GSYNGDSSSTL
+342 GSYNGDSSTL

-360 VINLSTS
+360 VINLNSTDTAS
-367 ADAATVLGAD
+367 ILTTD

-391 SSLSSGSAGSGTA
+391 SSLSSASGGSGA
-404 SGSSSDSGTL
+404 SGNSSSDSGTPM
-414 VNKAAAAGSGLAPKF
+414 NKGNGAVTPKY

-602 QTMWKNLTP
+602 QTMWKHLTP
-611 LEQREM
+611 QEQKDM

-623 LSAQCEGA
+623 LSSQCEGA

-645 ANLTDLPHCTGL
+645 ANLTDLPRCTQL
-657 LVKDLPPHLRPVKIV
+657 LVKDLAPHQKPVKIIV
-672 VSKVDSGPFLFTPIH
+672 HKVDSGPFLFTPIH
-687 FSSLDRRGV
+687 FSSLDRRGQ
-696 ERDDSRITFDW
+696 EKDDRVIAFNW
-707 VQHDVCEVSL
+707 VQHDVCEVN
-717 ALTNPLPFELQVSD
+717 LTLVNPLPFELQVTD

-749 LQPNALTN
+749 LPPNAPTN

-765 ECGELEIQGYSTHT
+765 ECGELEVQGYSTHT

-784 NCRLKHMLHRKE
+784 NCRLKHMQHRKD

-801 CYKVKV
+801 CYRVKI

-850 CTITLTNASNIPI
+850 CTITLTNTSNIAI
-863 EYVDATFHS
+863 EFVDATFHS
-872 TLDAS
+872 SLEAS
-877 LQNRIFQLATDE
+877 LQGRIFQLDVDE
-889 LQQKL
+889 LNRKL
-894 PIQPNA
+894 PIQPNE
-900 SIDFKLVIFG
+900 SIDFKLVING

-928 PLANNPDGMNSA
+928 AHSSGNPDGMNSA
-940 GPQSLTVSHGGGAG
+940 GPQSLTVSHGGGH
-954 PLALTG
+954 
-960 GGGPFLSGGSGNP
+960 GGPQMGMLSGGSGNP

-981 PTNTHRR
+981 PTIPHRR

-1035 MQEGFCRQCAISF
+1035 LQEGYCRQCAISF

-1120 AVAEHQQQQHGH
+1120 AVAEP
-1132 HLHHHHHHH
+1132 
-1141 HSSHHHQIHSIGS
+1141 
-1154 GSADHHTMPSILSGV
+1154 SADALDRKYR
-1169 AGTSTSDSSDLTE
+1169 TSTSDSADLTE

-1235 DQVVA
+1235 EQVVA
-1240 PQSEVSCVTGQF
+1240 PQSEVTCVTGQF

-1291 RVTMSGPNHILIPS
+1291 RLTMSGPNHVLIPS

-1334 LSSTLQPAATVL
+1334 LSSTQQQQQHQ
-1346 QRTDELGGPAA
+1346 QRGDDA
-1357 APGPDSASHVWRF
+1357 APTAVVPPGSDSASHVWRF
-1370 IPPIEITVLDQ
+1370 IPPIEITVADQ

>member
-61 IKIPADSTGMTRDIW
+61 VKIPADSTGITRDIW

-147 QKLQNGAGSNGTD
+147 QKLNGVGAT
-160 GRPAG
+160 AG
-165 PPAIEKCFQ
+165 PGTVPTIEKCFQ

-272 LHFFHAA
+272 LNFFHAA

-342 GSYNGDSSSTL
+342 GSYNGDSSTL

-360 VINLSTS
+360 VINLTSTT
-367 ADAATVLGAD
+367 ATTTGAAAAAAATD
-377 KTSASSNSSASSIS
+377 KTSASPNSSASSIS
-391 SSLSSGSAGSGTA
+391 SNLSSGSAGSVT
-404 SGSSSDSGTL
+404 SSSASSTDSGTL
-414 VNKAAAAGSGLAPKF
+414 VNKPGGGQKF

-602 QTMWKNLTP
+602 QTMWKHLSA
-611 LEQREM
+611 LEQKEM

-645 ANLTDLPHCTGL
+645 ANLTDLPHCSQL
-657 LVKDLPPHLRPVKIV
+657 QVKDLAPHLKPVRIV
-672 VSKVDSGPFLFTPIH
+672 VNKVDSGPFLFTPIH

-696 ERDDSRITFDW
+696 ERDDSKITFNW

-717 ALTNPLPFELQVSD
+717 TLLNPLPFELQVSD

-749 LQPNALTN
+749 LQPNAPTN

-765 ECGELEIQGYSTHT
+765 ECGELEVQGYSTHT

-784 NCRLKHMLHRKE
+784 NCRLKHMLHRKD
-796 RHLPP
+796 RHLPA

-850 CTITLTNASNIPI
+850 CTITLTNTSNIPI

-872 TLDAS
+872 TLDAA
-877 LQNRIFQLATDE
+877 LQGRIFQLATDE
-889 LQQKL
+889 LHRKL
-894 PIQPNA
+894 PIQPNE
-900 SIDFKLVIFG
+900 SIDFGLVIFG

-917 LTAGPGQIGGY
+917 LTAGPGQLTGY
-928 PLANNPDGMNSA
+928 AHSNHLDGMNSA
-940 GPQSLTVSHGGGAG
+940 GPQSLTVSHGGG
-954 PLALTG
+954 G
-960 GGGPFLSGGSGNP
+960 GGGGGGGAGMLSGGSGNP

-1035 MQEGFCRQCAISF
+1035 MQEGFCRQSAISF

-1120 AVAEHQQQQHGH
+1120 AVAEHQQQH
-1132 HLHHHHHHH
+1132 HHHHHQHHHHHHH
-1141 HSSHHHQIHSIGS
+1141 HHHHQIHSIGS
-1154 GSADHHTMPSILSGV
+1154 GSVTDHHNMPSILSGV

-1240 PQSEVSCVTGQF
+1240 PQSEVTCVTGQF

-1334 LSSTLQPAATVL
+1334 LSSTLQPSARERTDDPASVGTMPMVAAT
-1346 QRTDELGGPAA
+1346 PA
-1357 APGPDSASHVWRF
+1357 PDSSASHVWRF

>member
-1 MRSSVS
+1 
-7 YMLSQGPGDPI
+7 

-36 LVRGIGSSK
+36 LVRGIGPLK

-51 VFERVQRVNN
+51 VFERIQRINN
-61 IKIPADSTGMTRDIW
+61 VKIPGKYEEGMGVSKRGVDHSSGLTRDIW

-104 VGKFEAQSEL
+104 VGKFDNQNEL

-122 SLKVKYTHTLFDS
+122 SLKVKYTNTLFDS
-135 RCLLFGPSTDEL
+135 RCLLFGPSVEEL
-147 QKLQNGAGSNGTD
+147 QRIAGGLEEKKDAT
-160 GRPAG
+160 
-165 PPAIEKCFQ
+165 IENCFQ

-181 RAFFYPE
+181 RAFCYPE

-198 ISEFITSIYYI
+198 ISEFITSLYYI
-209 LELKRMEKTRE
+209 LELKRLEKTRE
-220 KLEKAPL
+220 KIDKVPL

-241 LESRNNRKRCI
+241 LESRNNKKRCI

-272 LHFFHAA
+272 LNLFHSA

-292 GAANEGLCA
+292 GAAFEGLCA

-321 SLQENSS
+321 SLQENTS
-328 SPQKFNLARNQLYT
+328 SPQKYNLARNQLLANT
-342 GSYNGDSSSTL
+342 YNGDSTNGGNF
-353 KHKKSDM
+353 KQKKSDM
-360 VINLSTS
+360 MINLNSETS
-367 ADAATVLGAD
+367 SIPD
-377 KTSASSNSSASSIS
+377 KASASSNSSASSIS
-391 SSLSSGSAGSGTA
+391 STFSSGSGGSTA
-404 SGSSSDSGTL
+404 SGSSSSLTDSGTL
-414 VNKAAAAGSGLAPKF
+414 VNKSAAAQKF
-429 PANILQPD
+429 PPNILQPE
-437 EITVR
+437 EIPTR
-442 YRDAIINY
+442 YREAIINY

-488 YINLNMTEQQR
+488 YINLNMSEQQR

-528 RHVAQSNSN
+528 RHVAVSNTN

-559 PNEVLENNM
+559 PHEVLENNT

-574 IDLLQQLVG
+574 IDLLQQMVG

-602 QTMWKNLTP
+602 QTMWKHLTP
-611 LEQREM
+611 HEQKEM

-638 NGIVIPP
+638 NGTVIPP
-645 ANLTDLPHCTGL
+645 ANLTDLPLCSQM
-657 LVKDLPPHLRPVKIV
+657 LVKDLAPHLRPLKIAV
-672 VSKVDSGPFLFTPIH
+672 AKVDSGPFLFTPIH
-687 FSSLDRRGV
+687 FSSMDRRQAK
-696 ERDDSRITFDW
+696 DDSKISFNW
-707 VQHDVCEVSL
+707 IQHDVCEVNVK
-717 ALTNPLPFELQVSD
+717 LTNPLPFELQVTD
-731 MRLLTT
+731 IRLLST
-737 GVVFEAFPQTVT
+737 GVVFEAFPQTVI
-749 LQPNALTN
+749 LQPNVLTT
-757 VSLHGTSI
+757 VALHGTPI
-765 ECGELEIQGYSTHT
+765 EKGELDIQGYSTHT

-784 NCRLKHMLHRKE
+784 NCRLKYMLHRKL
-796 RHLPP
+796 RNLPSH
-801 CYKVKV
+801 YLVNV

-812 KLETKTSLPQTATFS
+812 KLELKTSLPPTATFS
-827 GMPNADFVTTSASIT
+827 GMHNADCVTTSASIT

-850 CTITLTNASNIPI
+850 CIVTLTNTSNILI
-863 EYVDATFHS
+863 EYIDASFHS
-872 TLDAS
+872 NMDVN
-877 LQNRIFQLATDE
+877 LQNRIFQLTTDDITS
-889 LQQKL
+889 KL
-894 PIQPNA
+894 PIKPNE
-900 SIDFKLVIFG
+900 SIDFKLVIYG

-917 LTAGPGQIGGY
+917 IAGGQQLY
-928 PLANNPDGMNSA
+928 SHSSHQDGINST
-940 GPQSLTVSHGGGAG
+940 GPQSLTVSHSGGVM
-954 PLALTG
+954 G
-960 GGGPFLSGGSGNP
+960 GTISGSGNP
-973 SIPSRISS
+973 SSIPSRISS

-988 NELLTSSFRSS
+988 NDPLMSSFRSS
-999 HSGHSSLATLSVGIS
+999 HSGHSSLATLSVGIA
-1014 TGHVP
+1014 TGHMP
-1019 RQLDAQLRF
+1019 RQLEAQLRF

-1035 MQEGFCRQCAISF
+1035 LQEGYCRQCAISF
-1048 NVELLPSAQ
+1048 NLELLSSAQ

-1110 QRCPLERIFA
+1110 DRCPLDRILA
-1120 AVAEHQQQQHGH
+1120 AMEQQLHSLTSGGEGH
-1132 HLHHHHHHH
+1132 
-1141 HSSHHHQIHSIGS
+1141 
-1154 GSADHHTMPSILSGV
+1154 PSIVSGV
-1169 AGTSTSDSSDLTE
+1169 GPVTSSSDTGELTE

-1188 ISENVNL
+1188 IAENVNL

-1201 IDCHGTASLRGIT
+1201 LDCSGVASLRGIS
-1214 LSPAMLDLVTVPPLE
+1214 LSPTMLDLVTVPPLQ
-1229 WEVKVD
+1229 WEVKID
-1235 DQVVA
+1235 NQQVA
-1240 PQSEVSCVTGQF
+1240 PQSEVTCVTSQF
-1252 LSFSISICN
+1252 ITLSIGICN

-1279 YQNGVQN
+1279 YQNGHHN

-1291 RVTMSGPNHILIPS
+1291 RVTMTGANHILIPA

-1310 KAFHKCSVLFFT
+1310 KAFHECSVVFFT

-1334 LSSTLQPAATVL
+1334 LSSNGDVGSTP
-1346 QRTDELGGPAA
+1346 
-1357 APGPDSASHVWRF
+1357 SSSSSHVWRF
-1370 IPPIEITVLDQ
+1370 IPPVEITVVDE
-1381 Q
+1381 